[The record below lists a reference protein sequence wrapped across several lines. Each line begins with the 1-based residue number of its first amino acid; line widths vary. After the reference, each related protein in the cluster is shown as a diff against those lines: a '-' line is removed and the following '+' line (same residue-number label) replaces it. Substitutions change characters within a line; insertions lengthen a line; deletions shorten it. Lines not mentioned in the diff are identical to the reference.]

1 MKKVV
6 AIYGSH
12 RKSGN
17 SAHLTDVL
25 LDAIPEDVEIKK
37 FYLADMDI
45 AHCKGCFVCRRN
57 GNVCVHKDDFL
68 PLLNAI
74 AEADRVVISIPVF
87 FGTACSSVTAFIHR
101 GYILLEGENGQYT
114 LRIPKKDTVAIYSQG
129 SPFPDEFRKGID
141 LTNFA
146 LGAMGLKIKE
156 TIVCTLSN
164 EIGAAAQRRELLE
177 KAEQAGRTLFE
188 QKMNPRM

>member
-12 RKSGN
+12 RKGGN

-25 LDAIPEDVEIKK
+25 LGALPEDVEIKK
-37 FYLADMDI
+37 FYLADMEI
-45 AHCKGCFVCRRN
+45 NHCKGCFVCRRN
-57 GNVCVHKDDFL
+57 GNICVHKDDFL
-68 PLLNAI
+68 TLLDAI
-74 AEADRVVISIPVF
+74 TEADRVVISIPVF
-87 FGTACSSVTAFIHR
+87 FGTASSSVTAFIHR
-101 GYILLEGENGQYT
+101 GYIFLEGENGQYT

-129 SPFPDEFRKGID
+129 SPFPEEFRKGME

-146 LGAMGLKIKE
+146 LGAMGLKVKE

-164 EIGAAAQRRELLE
+164 EIGAAAQRSELLD
-177 KAEQAGRTLFE
+177 KAANAGKTLFD
-188 QKMNPRM
+188 

>member
-12 RKSGN
+12 RKNGN

-37 FYLADMDI
+37 FYLADMEI

-68 PLLNAI
+68 PLLDAI
-74 AEADRVVISIPVF
+74 TEADKVVISIPVF
-87 FGTACSSVTAFIHR
+87 FGTACSAVTAFIHR
-101 GYILLEGENGQYT
+101 GYILLAGENGQYT

-129 SPFPDEFRKGID
+129 SPFPDEFRVGID
-141 LTNFA
+141 RNNVA
-146 LGAMGLKIKE
+146 LSAMGLNVKE
-156 TIVCTLSN
+156 TVICTLAN
-164 EIGAAAQRRELLE
+164 EISAVAQRGELLE
-177 KAEQAGRTLFE
+177 KATELGKALF
-188 QKMNPRM
+188 K